1 MGALIQGRYIV
12 IIDENNLTI
21 VKIKIAD
28 SIVDDN

>member
-1 MGALIQGRYIV
+1 MRALIQGRYIV